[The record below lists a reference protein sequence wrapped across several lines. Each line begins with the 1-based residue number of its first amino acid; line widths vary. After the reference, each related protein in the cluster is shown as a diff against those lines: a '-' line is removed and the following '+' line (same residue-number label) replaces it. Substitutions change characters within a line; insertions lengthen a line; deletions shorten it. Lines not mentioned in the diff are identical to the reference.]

1 METRA
6 SYVTVG
12 AFVMICL
19 LGLIVAVLWLTGAQY
34 RAESPIYWRT
44 FFSGPVTGL
53 GRGTIV
59 RYNGIDVGNVTEL
72 AFDPADP
79 RRVVATLQ
87 TIASLRLRSDS
98 IASIESQ
105 GLTGASYVEI
115 AGGAP
120 ESPVLTAQPGQEYPV
135 IPSKPSPLQQ
145 LQQTGPEMV
154 SRFNVVGERMSDL
167 LNDDNRKSFSELLA
181 NLRNTT
187 KVIDQH
193 EEDIDAMLA
202 NLRAVSANL
211 NRTLANA
218 DKALL
223 GADTA
228 LTSANHAI
236 GTLDTALNSADTTV
250 KKVGQ
255 LSDDADKIL
264 NGQSVAQLNQ
274 LMAQTRAL
282 VASLTRLSS
291 DLQREPTK
299 LIYGDQRQGYSPR

>member
-1 METRA
+1 
-6 SYVTVG
+6 
-12 AFVMICL
+12 MICL
-19 LGLIVAVLWLTGAQY
+19 LGLIISMLWITGAQY
-34 RAESPIYWRT
+34 REEYIYFRT
-44 FFSGPVTGL
+44 FFTGPVTGL

-79 RRVVATLQ
+79 RRVVTTLQ
-87 TIASLRLRSDS
+87 TTPTLRLRSDS

-115 AGGAP
+115 AGGSPDAP
-120 ESPVLTAQPGQEYPV
+120 LLTAQPGQEYPE

-145 LQQTGPEMV
+145 LQQTAPEMV
-154 SRFNVVGERMSDL
+154 ARFNVVGERMSDF
-167 LNDDNRKSFSELLA
+167 LNEDNRKSFSELLS

-211 NRTLANA
+211 NKTLANA
-218 DKALL
+218 DKAL
-223 GADTA
+223 GTADTA
-228 LTSANHAI
+228 LTAANHAI
-236 GTLDTALNSADTTV
+236 GTLDTAFNSADTTV

-255 LSDDADKIL
+255 LSDDADKVL

-282 VASLTRLSS
+282 VASLTRLSN
-291 DLQREPTK
+291 DLEREPTK

>member
-19 LGLIVAVLWLTGAQY
+19 LGLIISMLWITGAQY
-34 RAESPIYWRT
+34 REEYIYFRT
-44 FFSGPVTGL
+44 FFTGPVTGL

-79 RRVVATLQ
+79 RRVVTTLQ
-87 TIASLRLRSDS
+87 TTPTLRLRSDS

-115 AGGAP
+115 AGGSPDAP
-120 ESPVLTAQPGQEYPV
+120 LLTAQPGQEYPE

-145 LQQTGPEMV
+145 LQQTAPEMV
-154 SRFNVVGERMSDL
+154 ARFNVVGERMSDF
-167 LNDDNRKSFSELLA
+167 LNEDNRKSFSELLS

-211 NRTLANA
+211 NKTLANA
-218 DKALL
+218 DKAL
-223 GADTA
+223 GTADTA
-228 LTSANHAI
+228 LTAANHAI
-236 GTLDTALNSADTTV
+236 GTLDTAFNSADTTV

-255 LSDDADKIL
+255 LSDDADKVL

-282 VASLTRLSS
+282 VASLTRLSN
-291 DLQREPTK
+291 DLEREPTK